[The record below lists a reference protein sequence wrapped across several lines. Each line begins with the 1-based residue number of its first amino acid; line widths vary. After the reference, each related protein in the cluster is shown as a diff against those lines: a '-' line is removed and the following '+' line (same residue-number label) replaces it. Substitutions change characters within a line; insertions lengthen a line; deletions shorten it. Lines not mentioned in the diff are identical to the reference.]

1 MTRNKLTGSIAVVAV
16 LFVAAWSFGLFG
28 GTDSAVAELQQM
40 ADQAF
45 SQNLTEAQEAQYRD
59 QFRQRMDTLTPE
71 QRDAF
76 FDANRDRWMQ
86 RMEQRMDEYFA
97 MTPADQQ
104 KRLDEILNRMSQP
117 RERRPEAGG
126 DNTRG
131 GDRGRGG
138 WGNLTEG
145 QRDERSKRR
154 LDRTSPKMRAQF
166 SEFRKQLEDR
176 AKERGITQLPG
187 WGRGGPRG

>member
-1 MTRNKLTGSIAVVAV
+1 MNRNKITATVAVVAV
-16 LFVAAWSFGLFG
+16 LVVGAWFFGLFG
-28 GTDSAVAELQQM
+28 GTDPAVAELQQM

-45 SQNLTEAQEAQYRD
+45 SQNLSEAQEAQYRD
-59 QFRQRMDTLTPE
+59 QFRQRMETLTPA
-71 QRDAF
+71 QREAF

-97 MTPADQQ
+97 MTPAEQQ
-104 KRLDEILNRMSQP
+104 KRLDEILNRMSQA

-126 DNTRG
+126 DNNRG
-131 GDRGRGG
+131 GDRGRSG
-138 WGNLTEG
+138 WGNMTEA

-154 LDRTSPKMRAQF
+154 LDHTSPKMRAQF

-176 AKERGITQLPG
+176 ARERGITQMPG
-187 WGRGGPRG
+187 WGRGPRG

>member
-1 MTRNKLTGSIAVVAV
+1 MTQRKTIAAVSIIAIFAIAVW
-16 LFVAAWSFGLFG
+16 FFGLFG
-28 GTDSAVAELQQM
+28 STDPAVAELQQM

-45 SQNLTEAQEAQYRD
+45 SQNLTEAQETQYRD
-59 QFRQRMDTLTPE
+59 QFRQRMETLTPE
-71 QRDAF
+71 QREAF
-76 FDANRDRWMQ
+76 FDANRDRWME

-117 RERRPEAGG
+117 RKRRPEAGG
-126 DNTRG
+126 DNNRG

-138 WGNLTEG
+138 WGNMTEA

-176 AKERGITQLPG
+176 AKERGITQMPG
-187 WGRGGPRG
+187 WGRGPRG